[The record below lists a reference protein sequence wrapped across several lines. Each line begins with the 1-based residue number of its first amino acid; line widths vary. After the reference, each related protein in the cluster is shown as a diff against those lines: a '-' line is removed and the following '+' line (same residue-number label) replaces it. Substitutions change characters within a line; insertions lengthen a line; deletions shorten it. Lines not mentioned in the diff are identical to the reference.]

1 MSLSIASNIFVLIL
15 VYYSLFLQPHF
26 DFQVLQFLTLES
38 QFFDR
43 QFLINLKISLL
54 VFDTI
59 HFLISPILA
68 FQNDNFGTLLITE
81 YGLN

>member
-1 MSLSIASNIFVLIL
+1 MSLSIASNIFVLIP
-15 VYYSLFLQPHF
+15 VYYSLFLQLHF

-68 FQNDNFGTLLITE
+68 FQYDNFGTLLITE
-81 YGLN
+81 YGLS